1 MLERSLSAETQCPTA
16 QGRAQGAGA
25 PSAQDA
31 SSSTTRPPRSC
42 ETCPVRLPG
51 FCGRLGGGLQ
61 VLAEESKRVDLPA
74 GATVWDEHRGGLVVG
89 ILVRGMLRSV
99 YHGQD
104 GRRHVMS
111 LVFPGELIGSHL
123 MRPSLSLEAVLDSRL
138 CRLSGSAYARLAAR
152 APGFRDLIREQT
164 EADLERLRYLTLA
177 LGALNPE
184 QRLAS
189 FLSLMIKVMPWQPYP
204 SGGGMLTVLLPR
216 ADIADLL
223 AISVEFDQPY
233 DAPMGTRRAHPHLR
247 PPPLRDPRPRSARGC
262 RRARQPVSEAVPLRT
277 GRVAPRRV
285 RPFRRRPERGRGV
298 GGTAKG
304 PTLGACPPP
313 APPRRPRRPKSSRPD
328 RSVG

>member
-223 AISVEFDQPY
+223 AISVESISRTTHRWERD
-233 DAPMGTRRAHPHLR
+233 GLIRIS
-247 PPPLRDPRPRSARGC
+247 DPRRFEIPDPDRLADVGELDSQFRRLSLFGPGVSLLGGSVRSGDDR
-262 RRARQPVSEAVPLRT
+262 SEA
-277 GRVAPRRV
+277 AAWAAQQKD
-285 RPFRRRPERGRGV
+285 RP
-298 GGTAKG
+298 
-304 PTLGACPPP
+304 
-313 APPRRPRRPKSSRPD
+313 
-328 RSVG
+328 